1 MRNRFEDKIVVITGA
16 ASGLGKAACHRF
28 AQEGAKVACLDISGE
43 GAESTA
49 REIGPES
56 AIAAAVDVADEA
68 SVKAAIAR
76 VGEWHGRIDVLVNC
90 AGIGLPAS
98 SLSVS
103 LEEWSRTVGVNLT
116 GPFLMTRTAMPHLI
130 QSKGNVVNIGSTAG
144 LRGAPFQAAYNAS
157 KGGVVML
164 TRSMAL
170 EFAAQDVR
178 INAVCPGG
186 IKTPFSDG
194 YINRLNSGE
203 IDAETFAKR
212 SWSPLGRQLAEPDEI
227 VNVIMF
233 LASSEASFVTG
244 SFMAVDGGNT
254 A

>member
-1 MRNRFEDKIVVITGA
+1 MHNRFENKVVVITGA
-16 ASGLGKAACHRF
+16 ASGLGKAACLRF
-28 AQEGAKVACLDISGE
+28 AQEAAKVVCMDISGE

-49 REIGPES
+49 S
-56 AIAAAVDVADEA
+56 AIGTDRALAATVDVADEA
-68 SVKAAIAR
+68 SVKAAIELAAD
-76 VGEWHGRIDVLVNC
+76 WHGRIDVLVNC

-98 SLSVS
+98 SLTVS
-103 LEEWSRTVGVNLT
+103 LEEWSRTVAVNLT

-130 QSKGNVVNIGSTAG
+130 EGKGNVVNIGSTAG

-170 EFAAQDVR
+170 EFAAQGVR

-194 YINRLNSGE
+194 YIDRLNSGE

-212 SWSPLGRQLAEPDEI
+212 SWSPMGRQLADPDEI

>member
-1 MRNRFEDKIVVITGA
+1 MSNRFNDQIVVVTGA
-16 ASGLGKAACHRF
+16 ASGLGKAACMRF
-28 AQEGAKVACLDISGE
+28 AQEGAKVACLDVSAE
-43 GAESTA
+43 GAQATA
-49 REIGPES
+49 AAIGTDR
-56 AIAAAVDVADEA
+56 AIAIGADVTSEQ
-68 SVKAAIAR
+68 SVIAAIKA
-76 VGEWHGRIDVLVNC
+76 VSEWQGRIDVLVNC

-98 SLSVS
+98 SLTVS
-103 LEEWSRTVGVNLT
+103 MEEWSRTVAVNLT

-130 QSKGNVVNIGSTAG
+130 AAKGNVVNVGSTAG

-170 EFAAQDVR
+170 EFASEGVR
-178 INAVCPGG
+178 INVVCPGG

-194 YINRLNSGE
+194 YIGRLSSGE

-212 SWSPLGRQLAEPDEI
+212 SWSPMGRQLAEPDEI

-233 LASSEASFVTG
+233 LASSEASFMTG
-244 SFMAVDGGNT
+244 SYMAVDGGNT